1 MFLDFLKNG
10 ARVEAENFTYVAYI
24 RADIQAVWNA
34 LTRPDITQQYWH
46 NTRLE
51 SSWNVGDELLF
62 IRDGEVTDRNTILE
76 VVPPQLLR
84 YTFKPL
90 FADFA
95 AEAPSRVSMFLDDDH
110 GVVRLTVLHDQFAA
124 ESSVLPAVRV
134 GWPMILSSLKS
145 LLECGAPLPRATFPP
160 NS

>member
-1 MFLDFLKNG
+1 MFLDFLKN
-10 ARVEAENFTYVAYI
+10 RISMDAENFTYVTYI

-51 SSWNVGDELLF
+51 SGWNVGDELLF

-76 VVPPQLLR
+76 VVSPQLLW

-95 AEAPSRVSMFLDDDH
+95 AEAPSRVSMFLDFDN
-110 GVVRLTVLHDQFAA
+110 GITRLTVHHDQFAA

-145 LLECGAPLPRATFPP
+145 LLECGKPLPQATFPP
-160 NS
+160 NA